1 MGRDPPGY
9 LWPTQVAVAL
19 QYPPWNQARHDLM
32 TSQQPPLLALGRRA
46 ATRGLGHAR
55 PVAGPKIYV
64 LAWGPQPCVPRNAHV
79 RLAGGAWRCW
89 LGLSATTVRG
99 QVVGPVIG
107 GQRRF
112 DKPGTAPAGAASNPH
127 MVRWRAQYAAC
138 CGGPQSARRAAG
150 NAAKRNNS
158 GQNGRLGRLQGAL
171 CGWGGHHIQEARLN
185 RPRDRPRLAAGA
197 GGGVWGAVYPHRR
210 AGSGPAA
217 ERKGPVQEPL
227 TGQETH
233 LPNRSAGP
241 LGCATQGT
249 P

>member
-1 MGRDPPGY
+1 M
-9 LWPTQVAVAL
+9 
-19 QYPPWNQARHDLM
+19 
-32 TSQQPPLLALGRRA
+32 
-46 ATRGLGHAR
+46 
-55 PVAGPKIYV
+55 
-64 LAWGPQPCVPRNAHV
+64 
-79 RLAGGAWRCW
+79 
-89 LGLSATTVRG
+89 GLSATTVRG

-127 MVRWRAQYAAC
+127 MVRWWAQFAAC

-171 CGWGGHHIQEARLN
+171 CGWGDHHIQEARLN

-217 ERKGPVQEPL
+217 ERKGPARQPLRPLFITHSKPRLWKMLAAFSAATVYANTLAVHKSQLTFRRAVRHMEPPVKVDPVFRQVVDP
-227 TGQETH
+227 G
-233 LPNRSAGP
+233 A
-241 LGCATQGT
+241 
-249 P
+249 